1 MACTLHRRM
10 ATSLRL
16 QPLPRVR
23 ARNAPQA
30 HSREGARR
38 LLNIVVALV
47 GILVTAVV
55 MAVIAILVKLSSQ
68 GPVIY
73 RQKRIGI
80 DRRSLSYARG
90 NSRRKFD
97 LGGQPFTLYKFR
109 TMREAAAN
117 GPQVWAAPGDHRVT
131 RIGRYLRACRLDELP
146 QLFSVL
152 TGEMNIVGPR
162 PEQPDIFVEL
172 RELVE
177 GYQRRQRVRPGI
189 TGLAQITLAY
199 DRTIEDVQK
208 KVRCDLD
215 YIRRQSVL
223 EDLKIMF
230 LTLPVML
237 GRRGGW

>member
-1 MACTLHRRM
+1 M
-10 ATSLRL
+10 ATSIRL
-16 QPLPRVR
+16 QPLPETRFGRR
-23 ARNAPQA
+23 AA
-30 HSREGARR
+30 SREGPRR
-38 LLNIVVALV
+38 VLNIVVALV
-47 GILVTAVV
+47 AIVLTSVV
-55 MAVIAILVKLSSQ
+55 MVGIAILVRCTSR

-90 NSRRKFD
+90 NSRRKLD

-109 TMREAAAN
+109 TMRESAGH
-117 GPQVWAAPGDHRVT
+117 GPQVWAAPDDTRVT
-131 RIGRYLRACRLDELP
+131 RVGRYLRASRLDELP

-152 TGEMNIVGPR
+152 KGDMNIVGPR

-199 DRTIEDVQK
+199 DQSIEDVRN

-223 EDLKIMF
+223 EDLKIML

>member
-1 MACTLHRRM
+1 M
-10 ATSLRL
+10 ATSIRL
-16 QPLPRVR
+16 EPLLGTRFARWAPSRVGPRR
-23 ARNAPQA
+23 F
-30 HSREGARR
+30 
-38 LLNIVVALV
+38 LNVVVALV
-47 GILVTAVV
+47 AIVLTSVFMV
-55 MAVIAILVKLSSQ
+55 VIATIVKCTSR

-90 NSRRKFD
+90 NGRRKFD

-109 TMREAAAN
+109 TMRESSSN
-117 GPQVWAAPGDHRVT
+117 GPQVWAAPDDNRVT
-131 RIGRYLRACRLDELP
+131 RVGRYLRSSRLDELP

-152 TGEMNIVGPR
+152 KGDMNIVGPR
-162 PEQPDIFVEL
+162 PEQPEIFVEL

-177 GYQRRQRVRPGI
+177 GYQRRQRVLPGI
-189 TGLAQITLAY
+189 TGLAQITLTY
-199 DRTIEDVQK
+199 DRCVEDVRN

-223 EDLKIMF
+223 EDLKIML